1 MPENSMPKISREDLA
16 EHAKGLTTL
25 GILFVVLGVLAVA
38 VPNVAT
44 LAVETLVGVL
54 LLFAGCARLFHAF
67 RPNRWQGFLWDLV
80 GGGVFV
86 LAGGLLLV
94 YPLEGEI
101 TLTLVLVLALLAEG
115 VFKLIASLRL
125 RDQGGTGWM
134 ALSGL
139 VTLGLGILIGV
150 QWPSASDW
158 VLGLLFGIDLIFG
171 GWTLIMLSSAAR
183 RTASSSEA

>member
-1 MPENSMPKISREDLA
+1 
-16 EHAKGLTTL
+16 
-25 GILFVVLGVLAVA
+25 
-38 VPNVAT
+38 
-44 LAVETLVGVL
+44 
-54 LLFAGCARLFHAF
+54 
-67 RPNRWQGFLWDLV
+67 
-80 GGGVFV
+80 
-86 LAGGLLLV
+86 
-94 YPLEGEI
+94 
-101 TLTLVLVLALLAEG
+101 
-115 VFKLIASLRL
+115 
-125 RDQGGTGWM
+125 M

>member
-1 MPENSMPKISREDLA
+1 MPENSIPKISREDLA
-16 EHAKGLTTL
+16 EHAKGLTVL

-54 LLFAGCARLFHAF
+54 LLFAGCAQLFHAF

-183 RTASSSEA
+183 RTAGSSEA